1 MARCLLLLFLS
12 LGQLGSTEHSI
23 KANYK
28 TRSRLVWATSLSRLC
43 SSLELVCLANRKEGG
58 RLEGQSIRC
67 SFTSTDRCN
76 LNAYQM
82 APDSANLQTQER
94 DFWRCHQQ
102 RRQECPCNHDLL
114 IEKPVFFSRMIYH
127 FSFLVLICEVI
138 EFVRIGWYCNRNLVG
153 KPSTKCFSLLVA
165 LSFIAVNGL
174 CLAESQLTVEVM
186 FCSAFCPWCKNYLN
200 ASWQTRNKHLN
211 ISTFEHND
219 KHLSSGPG
227 QCG

>member
-1 MARCLLLLFLS
+1 MRMLDLSEQVPCRGCAARWSWCAS
-12 LGQLGSTEHSI
+12 
-23 KANYK
+23 A
-28 TRSRLVWATSLSRLC
+28 
-43 SSLELVCLANRKEGG
+43 VCRKEGR

-67 SFTSTDRCN
+67 SFDLPQITATSQPQCISNGSWLGQSSNSGARLLT
-76 LNAYQM
+76 M
-82 APDSANLQTQER
+82 SSTAPTRMPLQPWFADWEAS
-94 DFWRCHQQ
+94 FFFK
-102 RRQECPCNHDLL
+102 NDLY
-114 IEKPVFFSRMIYH
+114 KYIYH

-138 EFVRIGWYCNRNLVG
+138 EFVRIGWYCNRDLVG
-153 KPSTKCFSLLVA
+153 KPSTKCFSLLVV